1 MIKIHK
7 PDQVLSKAAI
17 TTGSFTSGIGLSQ
30 EEADRFLDFVIDES
44 SLKGK
49 VRIERMNTREKLIN
63 VLSLAGKVMKP
74 GVEATDPGET
84 VGISTRQIRLQ
95 AKETI
100 AIVRISDDAMEDN
113 VEGDAFAEHLLG
125 LIARAA
131 ANELEDAWLYG
142 RTGSVST
149 PTEITQLFKGWIPQV
164 EDGGNIVDAA
174 GAGFSD
180 RFMEKLKLSAAIKAM
195 PTKFRRNKSRLRF
208 GMPADLDQD
217 WSDAVVNVRE
227 TALGDQSLEMDRANR
242 YNGVQFDPTGLY
254 RTDRPV
260 LVVGGGSST
269 LDNNEAIGDTVLE
282 IGDTANFAAAD
293 KVVIDKGNGLEEVAT
308 IASVQGGTSIT
319 LAAPGLQFA
328 HSASATVEEATADGA
343 DVLLTEYSNLIL
355 GLQRDVRLEPD
366 RLPRLRSTDWVLTM
380 RSDTAIAEAQ
390 AAVLLKN
397 LKVK

>member
-7 PDQVLSKAAI
+7 PGQVLSKAAI
-17 TTGSFTSGIGLSQ
+17 TTGSFTSGFGLSQ

-84 VGISTRQIRLQ
+84 VGISTRQIKLQ

-113 VEGDAFAEHLLG
+113 VEGDAFADHLLG

-149 PTEITQLFKGWIPQV
+149 ATEITQLFKGWIPQV
-164 EDGGNIVDAA
+164 EDAGNIVDAA

-195 PTKFRRNKSRLRF
+195 PTKFRRKKSRLRF

-227 TALGDQSLEMDRANR
+227 TALGDASLELDRANR
-242 YNGVQFDPTGLY
+242 YNGVAFDPTGLY

-269 LDNNEAIGDTVLE
+269 LSNNEAVADTVLE
-282 IGDTANFAAAD
+282 LGDTTNFASND
-293 KVVIDKGNGLEEVAT
+293 KAVIDKGTGLEEVVS
-308 IASVQGGTSIT
+308 IASVGGGALTIS
-319 LAAPGLQFA
+319 PGLQFA
-328 HSASATVEEATADGA
+328 HSAGATVEEATDDGA

-380 RSDTAIAEAQ
+380 RTDTAIAEAQ